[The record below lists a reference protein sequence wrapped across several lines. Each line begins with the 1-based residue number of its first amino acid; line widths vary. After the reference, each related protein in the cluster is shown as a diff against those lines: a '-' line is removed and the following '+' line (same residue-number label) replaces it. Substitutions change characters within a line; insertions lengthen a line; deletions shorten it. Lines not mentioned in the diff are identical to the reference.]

1 MKAVPF
7 HSVFGMNTYR
17 AILWLVLT
25 IAVAANMVASA
36 AGAHIVGSAFGLAAL
51 ASGGALA
58 VDHYKHR
65 RTS

>member
-1 MKAVPF
+1 
-7 HSVFGMNTYR
+7 MNTYR

>member
-7 HSVFGMNTYR
+7 HSVLGMNTYR
-17 AILWLVLT
+17 AVLWLILT
-25 IAVAANMVASA
+25 VAIAANMVASA
-36 AGAHIVGSAFGLAAL
+36 AGAHVVGSAFGLVAL

-58 VDHYKHR
+58 VNHYKNR